1 MPDDDFTQLSN
12 RMFLIR
18 KNSRQRISEYRQR
31 FFNVTACFARF
42 VSALSGSHSNLNDIL
57 HYSNTPLFPA
67 GLVLPWMNTDFYH
80 PSAQDRRCLESTP
93 AKYASAAAIVPTK
106 SVVRPECH
114 HGEVDHLLLI
124 EPMMTKTI
132 AVRVTESR
140 RECSVRKR

>member
-1 MPDDDFTQLSN
+1 MISRNSATECSSSGK
-12 RMFLIR
+12 IR
-18 KNSRQRISEYRQR
+18 AKGSANTVNASL
-31 FFNVTACFARF
+31 NVTACFARF
-42 VSALSGSHSNLNDIL
+42 VSALSGFHSNLKDIL

-67 GLVLPWMNTDFYH
+67 GLVLPRMNTDFYH